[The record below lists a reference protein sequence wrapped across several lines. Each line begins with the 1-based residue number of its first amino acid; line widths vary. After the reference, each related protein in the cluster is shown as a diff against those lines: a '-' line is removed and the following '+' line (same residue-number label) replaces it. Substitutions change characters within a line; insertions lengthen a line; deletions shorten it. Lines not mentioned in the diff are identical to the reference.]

1 MKSVEASFCSRHHK
15 ATEQE
20 VYLSVDGS
28 SAGYLPYA
36 VEPGN
41 WEVQIHTHCL
51 LSDQVQVR
59 LTVQGGK

>member
-1 MKSVEASFCSRHHK
+1 VEASFCSRHHK
-15 ATEQE
+15 ATEQD

-28 SAGYLPYA
+28 SAAYLPHA

-41 WEVQIHTHCL
+41 WEVQIDPHCL